1 MKRRLLVSLLAFAG
15 GLTVVGSGFSAWYF
29 NENKAIST
37 SGNINHYIT
46 DLNGNIGQLTDLNVN
61 KKLYIVLDQGGYS
74 NASELTKGVSITY
87 FDSTDD
93 SSISDSNLG
102 TSSDA
107 TIGCKYSIEE
117 DDYTTL
123 TNANISSGIFTA
135 TFSLS
140 TEASNYLKF
149 KAESTYDTTKATLPS
164 GGEFDIND
172 TTTTYTY
179 TLNYNNEQFKND
191 KFQEFKFDASTTD
204 NVNVMLQYKDG
215 MKPTSDSAY
224 SAMKTALNGKT
235 LMTISYKFEI
245 PTQAA

>member
-87 FDSTDD
+87 FDSNDD
-93 SSISDSNLG
+93 SISDSNLG

-107 TIGCKYSIEE
+107 TIGCKYSI
-117 DDYTTL
+117 
-123 TNANISSGIFTA
+123 
-135 TFSLS
+135 
-140 TEASNYLKF
+140 
-149 KAESTYDTTKATLPS
+149 
-164 GGEFDIND
+164 
-172 TTTTYTY
+172 
-179 TLNYNNEQFKND
+179 
-191 KFQEFKFDASTTD
+191 
-204 NVNVMLQYKDG
+204 
-215 MKPTSDSAY
+215 
-224 SAMKTALNGKT
+224 
-235 LMTISYKFEI
+235 
-245 PTQAA
+245 

>member
-74 NASELTKGVSITY
+74 NARDLTKGVSITY

-93 SSISDSNLG
+93 SISDSNLG

-149 KAESTYDTTKATLPS
+149 KAESTYDTTKATLPI
-164 GGEFDIND
+164 GGNFVITD

-191 KFQEFKFDASTTD
+191 KFQEFKFDASTKD

-215 MKPTSDSAY
+215 MKPTSNSEY